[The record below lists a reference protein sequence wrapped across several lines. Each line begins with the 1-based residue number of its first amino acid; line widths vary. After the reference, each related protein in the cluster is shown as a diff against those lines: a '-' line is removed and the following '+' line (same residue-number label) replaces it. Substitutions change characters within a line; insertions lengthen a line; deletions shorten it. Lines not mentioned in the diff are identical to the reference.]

1 MKSDKIPYII
11 YAGTES
17 LIRNIDECVNNPE
30 NSSAAKI
37 GEHIACWCSV
47 STIWEF
53 NRIENKH
60 ALYRGQDCMKKICE
74 SLREHGKNIINFEK
88 KKNITVNK
96 RRTKITSR
104 RKSILYLWKENVKK
118 VW

>member
-1 MKSDKIPYII
+1 M
-11 YAGTES
+11 
-17 LIRNIDECVNNPE
+17 
-30 NSSAAKI
+30 
-37 GEHIACWCSV
+37 

-118 VW
+118 V